1 MLNLSAAAAGGSRP
15 RRFAT
20 EAALGVLGLAGF
32 VALWWASIALLVPA
46 DSFLARFAP
55 ADAFGSLGQLLASGQ
70 LAGHIA
76 ASLRRIAVG
85 LALAVALGIP
95 LGLAIGSIRAL
106 GLATGPLFGFVRM
119 ISPLAWTPLA
129 IILFG
134 VGDAPV
140 LFLIAIGAMWPIVLN
155 TASGVAG
162 LERGWL
168 LVAHSLGGSRPE
180 TLRHV
185 VWPGVRGQVLTGLR
199 LATGLAWIILVPAEM
214 LGVDSGLGY
223 FILDARDRFAYDELV
238 AAIIVIGALGFAIDM
253 IARRLF
259 TVRRRSVGGRSGER
273 NVLQEA
279 SPRRASDR
287 VQQHS

>member
-1 MLNLSAAAAGGSRP
+1 MEGVGRSRL
-15 RRFAT
+15 RRHAVQT
-20 EAALGVLGLAGF
+20 SLALLGVATF
-32 VALWWASIALLVPA
+32 VALWWAAIALLVPA

-55 ADAFGSLGQLLASGQ
+55 ADAFGSLAQLLSSGQ
-70 LAGHIA
+70 LTGHIA
-76 ASLRRIAVG
+76 ASLRRIALG
-85 LALAVALGIP
+85 LALAVAVGIP
-95 LGLAIGSIRAL
+95 LGLAVGSIRAL
-106 GLATGPLFGFVRM
+106 GHATGPLFGFVRM

-140 LFLIAIGAMWPIVLN
+140 YFLIAIGAMWPIVLN
-155 TASGVAG
+155 TSSGVAG
-162 LERGWL
+162 LEPGWL

-180 TLRHV
+180 ILRHV

-238 AAIIVIGALGFAIDM
+238 AAIVVIGGLGFAIDL

-259 TVRRRSVGGRSGER
+259 TVRRRSAARRSGGRS
-273 NVLQEA
+273 VLPEA
-279 SPRRASDR
+279 TPRRTSHRA
-287 VQQHS
+287 QQHL

>member
-1 MLNLSAAAAGGSRP
+1 M
-15 RRFAT
+15 
-20 EAALGVLGLAGF
+20 
-32 VALWWASIALLVPA
+32 ALWWASIALLVPA

-55 ADAFGSLGQLLASGQ
+55 ADAFGSLAQLLSSGQ
-70 LAGHIA
+70 LTGHVA
-76 ASLRRIAVG
+76 ASLRRIALG
-85 LALAVALGIP
+85 LALAVAIGIP

-106 GLATGPLFGFVRM
+106 GQATGPLFGFVRM

-140 LFLIAIGAMWPIVLN
+140 LFLIAIGAIWPIVLN

-162 LERGWL
+162 LDRGWL

-180 TLRHV
+180 ILRHV
-185 VWPGVRGQVLTGLR
+185 LWPGVRGHVLTGLR
-199 LATGLAWIILVPAEM
+199 VATGLAWIILVPAEM

-223 FILDARDRFAYDELV
+223 FILDARDRFAYDQLV
-238 AAIIVIGALGFAIDM
+238 AAIILIGALGFGIDL

-259 TVRRRSVGGRSGER
+259 AVRRRSVGRRSTAHNAVPEPR
-273 NVLQEA
+273 
-279 SPRRASDR
+279 PRRASDG

>member
-1 MLNLSAAAAGGSRP
+1 MLGLTGAAAAGSNF
-15 RRFAT
+15 RRLAA

-32 VALWWASIALLVPA
+32 VTLWWASIALLVPA

-55 ADAFGSLGQLLASGQ
+55 HEAFISLGDLLSSGQ
-70 LAGHIA
+70 LSGHIA
-76 ASLRRIAVG
+76 ASLRRIAAG
-85 LALAVALGIP
+85 LAVAVAAGIP
-95 LGLAIGSIRAL
+95 LGLAIGSIPGL

-140 LFLIAIGAMWPIVLN
+140 LFLIAVGAMWPIVLN

-162 LERGWL
+162 LDRGWL
-168 LVAHSLGGSRPE
+168 LVAHSLGGSRRE
-180 TLRHV
+180 ILQHV

-238 AAIIVIGALGFAIDM
+238 AAIIVIGALGFGIDL

-259 TVRRRSVGGRSGER
+259 VVRRSVGRRSAGG
-273 NVLQEA
+273 NVLPE
-279 SPRRASDR
+279 PRP
-287 VQQHS
+287 QHS

>member
-1 MLNLSAAAAGGSRP
+1 MLGMTGSAAGRSRSRRLAA
-15 RRFAT
+15 
-20 EAALGVLGLAGF
+20 EAAVGVLGLAGF
-32 VALWWASIALLVPA
+32 VALWWASIVLLVPA

-55 ADAFGSLGQLLASGQ
+55 ADAFGSLAQLLASGQ
-70 LAGHIA
+70 LTGHIA

-85 LALAVALGIP
+85 LALAVTVGIP
-95 LGLAIGSIRAL
+95 LGLAIGSLRAL
-106 GLATGPLFGFVRM
+106 GLATGPLFGFART

-140 LFLIAIGAMWPIVLN
+140 VFLIAIGAMWPIVLN

-180 TLRHV
+180 ILQHV

-238 AAIIVIGALGFAIDM
+238 AAIIVIGALGFAIEL
-253 IARRLF
+253 IARRWF
-259 TVRRRSVGGRSGER
+259 AVRRRSVGRRSAGPNILPET
-273 NVLQEA
+273 
-279 SPRRASDR
+279 SPQRASER
-287 VQQHS
+287 AQQHS

>member
-1 MLNLSAAAAGGSRP
+1 MHDITPAAADGPSR
-15 RRFAT
+15 RRLAA
-20 EAALGVLGLAGF
+20 EAAWGLFGLAGF
-32 VALWWASIALLVPA
+32 VALWWASIALLVPP

-55 ADAFGSLGQLLASGQ
+55 AEAFGSLAELVASGQ
-70 LAGHIA
+70 LSGHIA
-76 ASLRRIAVG
+76 ASLRRIAGG
-85 LALAVALGIP
+85 LALAVAVGIP

-106 GLATGPLFGFVRM
+106 GQATGPMFGFVRM

-140 LFLIAIGAMWPIVLN
+140 YFLIAIGAMWPVVLN

-168 LVAHSLGGSRPE
+168 MVAHSLGGSRRE
-180 TLRHV
+180 ILRHV

-199 LATGLAWIILVPAEM
+199 LATGVAWIILVPAEM

-238 AAIIVIGALGFAIDM
+238 AAIIVIGALGFAIDL

-259 TVRRRSVGGRSGER
+259 AVRRRGPGWRSAGRK
-273 NVLQEA
+273 VLLDA
-279 SPRRASDR
+279 TPRRAADR
-287 VQQHS
+287 VHQHS

>member
-1 MLNLSAAAAGGSRP
+1 MAEQRTL
-15 RRFAT
+15 RRLAS
-20 EAALGVLGLAGF
+20 EVALGVAGLVAF
-32 VALWWASIALLVPA
+32 VVLWWAVIVVLVPP

-55 ADAFGSLGQLLASGQ
+55 LEAFASLGQLLSSGQ
-70 LAGHIA
+70 LTEHVA

-85 LALAVALGIP
+85 LALAAAIGIP
-95 LGLAIGSIRAL
+95 LGLAIGSIHAL
-106 GLATGPLFGFVRM
+106 GLASGPVFGFVRM

-129 IILFG
+129 IIMFG

-140 LFLIAIGAMWPIVLN
+140 YFLIAIGAIWPIVLN
-155 TASGVAG
+155 TSAGVAG

-168 LVAHSLGGSRPE
+168 LVAHSLGGTRWE
-180 TLRHV
+180 VVRHV
-185 VWPGVRGQVLTGLR
+185 VWPGVRSQLLTGLR

-238 AAIIVIGALGFAIDM
+238 AAIIVIGALGFAIDL

-259 TVRRRSVGGRSGER
+259 TARRRSAGRRSAGR
-273 NVLQEA
+273 NLVPEA
-279 SPRRASDR
+279 TPRRTSRRA
-287 VQQHS
+287 QQHS

>member
-1 MLNLSAAAAGGSRP
+1 MAEQRTLRRLASEVALGAAGLV
-15 RRFAT
+15 A
-20 EAALGVLGLAGF
+20 F
-32 VALWWASIALLVPA
+32 VVLWWAVIVVLVPP

-55 ADAFGSLGQLLASGQ
+55 LDAFASLGQLLSSGQ
-70 LAGHIA
+70 LTEHVA

-85 LALAVALGIP
+85 LALAAAIGTP
-95 LGLAIGSIRAL
+95 LGLAVGSIRAL
-106 GLATGPLFGFVRM
+106 GLATGPVFGFVRM

-140 LFLIAIGAMWPIVLN
+140 YFLIAIGAIWPIVLN

-180 TLRHV
+180 ILRHV
-185 VWPGVRGQVLTGLR
+185 VWPGVRGHVLTGLR

-238 AAIIVIGALGFAIDM
+238 AAIIVIGALGFAIDL

-259 TVRRRSVGGRSGER
+259 TVRRRSAGRRSAGRS
-273 NVLQEA
+273 VLPEA
-279 SPRRASDR
+279 APRRAPDR